1 MCFTSY
7 FYYTQ
12 SMEKIKHHRTLWRI
26 FWHERVMLLRS
37 SVILPIGSSKA
48 MTFASDIIR
57 KKGFR
62 VAENPNMDVT
72 HLLLP
77 VPAWDIPGI
86 IKGGI
91 ALNSVLEQLPET
103 VTVIGGNLDT
113 PELEKYPKFD
123 LLKNAHYLA
132 ENAAITA
139 HCALRLM
146 LPMLPCTAEKLPVLV
161 IGWGRI
167 GKCLAQLLRGIGAR
181 VTVAARKQEDRSM
194 LRALGYEAVEF
205 PFDPTPYRV
214 IFNTV
219 PHPVLDPQP
228 CKALKIDLASV
239 KGMAGAD
246 VLHARGL
253 PGKDA
258 PESSGQLIAQT
269 VIQYLSGKEDRS

>member
-1 MCFTSY
+1 
-7 FYYTQ
+7 
-12 SMEKIKHHRTLWRI
+12 MEKIKHHRTPWRI

-37 SVILPIGSSKA
+37 SVILPIGSSTA
-48 MTFASDIIR
+48 ITFASEVIQQ
-57 KKGFR
+57 KGFR
-62 VAENPNMDVT
+62 VVDTPSTHVT

-77 VPAWDIPGI
+77 VPAWESPGV

-91 ALNSVLEQLPET
+91 PLYPLLQQLPES
-103 VTVIGGNLDT
+103 VTVIGGNLDV

-123 LLKNAHYLA
+123 LLKNTDYLA

-181 VTVAARKQEDRSM
+181 VTVAARKQEDRAI

-205 PFDPTPYRV
+205 PLDPTPYRV

-219 PHPVLDPQP
+219 PHPVLDAQP

-246 VLHARGL
+246 VIHARGL

-258 PESSGQLIAQT
+258 PESSGQLIAKT
-269 VIQYLSGKEDRS
+269 VIQYLSGKEDQS